1 MATAKVRIVTVEWDD
16 ICSNG
21 GWLSPENAR
30 ADWKV
35 ISVGMLLSRTK
46 KELVLVQSKVFDR
59 DAVADTLTIPIG
71 VVRKV
76 KTIATVSFKK
86 EK

>member
-1 MATAKVRIVTVEWDD
+1 MATPKIRVVSVEWDD

-21 GWLSPENAR
+21 GWVSPENAR

-35 ISVGMLLSRTK
+35 ISVGMLLSHTK
-46 KELVLVQSKVFDR
+46 KELVLVQSKVFGR
-59 DAVADTLTIPIG
+59 DTVADTLTIPVG

>member
-1 MATAKVRIVTVEWDD
+1 MATPKVKIVTVTWDD

-21 GWLSPENAR
+21 GWVSPEHAR

-46 KELVLVQSKVFDR
+46 KEIVLVQSKVFGR
-59 DAVADTLTIPIG
+59 DTVADTLTIPIG

-76 KTIATVSFKK
+76 KTIATVPFK
-86 EK
+86 